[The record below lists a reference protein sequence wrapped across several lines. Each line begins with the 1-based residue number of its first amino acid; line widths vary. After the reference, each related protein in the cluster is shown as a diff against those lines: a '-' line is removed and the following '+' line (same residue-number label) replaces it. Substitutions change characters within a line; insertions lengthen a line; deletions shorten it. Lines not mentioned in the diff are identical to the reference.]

1 VTGETIDIVH
11 DFEHF
16 EYSTHPICKHDDM
29 LDALANIMHPVAK
42 GRMRFPISPHDV
54 RHRDAPARTINKRL
68 RIIG

>member
-1 VTGETIDIVH
+1 
-11 DFEHF
+11 
-16 EYSTHPICKHDDM
+16 M